1 MKSTNTVIKNRSAK
15 FNKYITSILL
25 HTELVIVS
33 LIVLI
38 PIFWIILS
46 SLNAGSGLAS
56 SQLLPEKLTFDN
68 YIRLFEETNYILWFF
83 NTLKIAVVNSI
94 VSVFLVMITAWVL
107 SRFKFKGKKT
117 GLMTLLLLSMFPSF
131 LSMTAIYVLFLT
143 FGLLNQPIAMVF
155 IYSVGSIP
163 FNVWLV
169 KGYLDGVSKSLDE
182 AAYIDGCTRMKTFA
196 KVTLPLS
203 MPIVTYV
210 AVTQFMAPW
219 MDYILPNLLLSKDK
233 NRTLAV
239 GLFAMISED
248 ESTQFTTFAAGAVL
262 VAIPISIVYIIFQKY
277 IVQGISAGAN
287 KE

>member
-1 MKSTNTVIKNRSAK
+1 MARFK
-15 FNKYITSILL
+15 KYIISTFLHLELIL
-25 HTELVIVS
+25 VS

-38 PIFWIILS
+38 PIFWIVIS
-46 SLNAGSGLAS
+46 SFNASSGLAS
-56 SQLLPEKLTFDN
+56 ATLIPEKLTVNN
-68 YIRLFEETNYILWFF
+68 YVKLFTETKYVMWFG
-83 NTLKIAVVNSI
+83 NTLKIAIVNSA
-94 VSVFLVMITAWVL
+94 VSVMIVMVTAWVM
-107 SRFKFKGKKT
+107 SRFNFKGKKT
-117 GLMTLLLLSMFPSF
+117 GLMTLLILSMFPSF

-143 FGLLNQPIAMVF
+143 FGLLNKPIALVL
-155 IYSVGSIP
+155 IYSVGAIP
-163 FNVWLV
+163 YNVWLV

-182 AAYIDGCTRMKTFA
+182 VAYIDGCTRLKAFF

-219 MDYILPNLLLSKDK
+219 MDYILPNLLLSKDQ

-239 GLFAMISED
+239 GLYALISEQ
-248 ESTQFTTFAAGAVL
+248 ESTGFTMFAAGAVL
-262 VAIPISIVYIIFQKY
+262 VAVPISIVYIIFQKY